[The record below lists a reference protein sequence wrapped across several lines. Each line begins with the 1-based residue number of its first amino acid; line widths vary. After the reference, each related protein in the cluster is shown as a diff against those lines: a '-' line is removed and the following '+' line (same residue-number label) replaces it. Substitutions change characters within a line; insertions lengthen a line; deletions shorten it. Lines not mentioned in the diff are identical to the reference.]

1 MNTDKI
7 YAESIAN
14 QYAVKDATKVVQLR
28 KLDQKAKL
36 PADVFTYIYGILSTL
51 LLGIGM
57 CLCMK
62 VIGSGTTA
70 MTAIG
75 VVVGVVG
82 IAGMSTNY
90 PIYKKILEKG
100 KNKYGSDIIRLA
112 KEITD
117 EESAD

>member
-14 QYAVKDATKVVQLR
+14 QYAVKDTTKVVQLR

-36 PADVFTYIYGILSTL
+36 PANIFAYTFGILSAL

-57 CLCMK
+57 CLCMN

-75 VVVGVVG
+75 VVVGIVG
-82 IAGMSTNY
+82 IAGMGTNY
-90 PIYKKILEKG
+90 PAYKKIIEKG
-100 KNKYGSDIIRLA
+100 KSKYGSDIIRLA

-117 EESAD
+117 EESAY

>member
-14 QYAVKDATKVVQLR
+14 QYAVKDTTKVVQLR

-36 PADVFTYIYGILSTL
+36 PANIFAYTFGILSAL

-57 CLCMK
+57 CLCMN

-75 VVVGVVG
+75 VVVGIVG
-82 IAGMSTNY
+82 IAGMGTNY
-90 PIYKKILEKG
+90 SAYKKILEKG
-100 KNKYGSDIIRLA
+100 KSKYGSDIIRLA

>member
-36 PADVFTYIYGILSTL
+36 PANIFAYTFGILSAL

-57 CLCMK
+57 CLCMN

-75 VVVGVVG
+75 VVVGIVG
-82 IAGMSTNY
+82 IAGMYTNY
-90 PIYKKILEKG
+90 PAYKKILEKG
-100 KNKYGSDIIRLA
+100 KSKYGSDIIRLA

>member
-36 PADVFTYIYGILSTL
+36 PANIFAYTFGVVATL

-57 CLCMK
+57 CLCMN

-75 VVVGVVG
+75 VVVGVAG
-82 IAGMSTNY
+82 IAGICTNY

-112 KEITD
+112 KEIAD
-117 EESAD
+117 EESKD